1 MERNVH
7 PAYSVAPLTCNIE
20 YQVNPRA
27 CFRLSDSRCSLYCN
41 YSTVQRSSC
50 DGVPRAAGKSC
61 GPMAV
66 TSQSPAS
73 TVRLG
78 HETWHAHAAAFLNLP
93 ATKASSSTGEEQ
105 QPAMDSSCATR
116 RTQRQLPAL
125 TPASFRSSSPAA
137 APHKLEQLRNRPR
150 PQPTDNS
157 NSSSRSRALPSPSIA
172 HVFFNRRPLDLI
184 RRTTSS
190 VLTLEGSDRS
200 ALAKVSATAGLSGDE
215 RLHRPSCGLHNSD
228 KQHSRSRLQ
237 QLKDRSKTKEGARPY
252 SHRRLQLAGAVKDAE
267 TEPRKLE
274 GRLQDVA
281 ETRKLLTRCPLTGK
295 EVVGREMVKA
305 AELTGLER
313 VEIQQYDEVYFE
325 STLAVKR
332 ARCNGCI
339 RNTMPVHG
347 DEPLEVE
354 AEDPNEVPTQL
365 HNDGY
370 DDKDGDYLVLIGDHL
385 AFRYE
390 VLSALG
396 QGAFGQVVR
405 CVDHRTRKQVA
416 VKIVRNRRAYRDQA
430 LMEVQ
435 VLAQLQRGAAACP
448 EYPHVVCMEDHFEFR
463 DHVCIVFEELGMT
476 LYHYLSIRSF
486 RGGFHGQRPHVLAN
500 AARCTDTLDKVTLID
515 FGSSCLDGSPVATYI
530 QSRFYRSPEVLLGR
544 VCSEA
549 IDMWSLA
556 CILVELLTGHPI
568 FAGENEREQFDCI
581 VEVLG
586 VPPVDMVLQA
596 KRRLNF
602 FDEVANPA
610 DVESAACVLKPF
622 VNSRGRRRIPG
633 SRSLASVV
641 MTDDSEFLLFL
652 AKCFVWDPSQR
663 LTAEQALEEPWMQRR
678 HCRT

>member
-1 MERNVH
+1 
-7 PAYSVAPLTCNIE
+7 
-20 YQVNPRA
+20 
-27 CFRLSDSRCSLYCN
+27 
-41 YSTVQRSSC
+41 
-50 DGVPRAAGKSC
+50 
-61 GPMAV
+61 
-66 TSQSPAS
+66 
-73 TVRLG
+73 
-78 HETWHAHAAAFLNLP
+78 
-93 ATKASSSTGEEQ
+93 
-105 QPAMDSSCATR
+105 MDSSCSTR

-137 APHKLEQLRNRPR
+137 APHKLEQLGNQPQ
-150 PQPTDNS
+150 PQPTYNS
-157 NSSSRSRALPSPSIA
+157 NSSSRSRTLPSPSIA

-190 VLTLEGSDRS
+190 LLTSEGSDRS
-200 ALAKVSATAGLSGDE
+200 ARESRVSATAGLSGDE
-215 RLHRPSCGLHNSD
+215 RLYRPSCRLHNSE
-228 KQHSRSRLQ
+228 KPHGRSRRQ
-237 QLKDRSKTKEGARPY
+237 QLKDKSKTKEESRPY
-252 SHRRLQLAGAVKDAE
+252 LQRRLQLAGAVKDAE
-267 TEPRKLE
+267 TEQKKHKC
-274 GRLQDVA
+274 RLQDVS
-281 ETRKLLTRCPLTGK
+281 ETRKLLTKCPLTGK
-295 EVVGREMVKA
+295 ELVLRDMAKA
-305 AELTGLER
+305 AELTGLEC
-313 VEIQQYDEVYFE
+313 VEIQQYDEVYFV

-332 ARCNGCI
+332 ARCNGRI
-339 RNTMPVHG
+339 RNIMPVHG

-354 AEDPNEVPTQL
+354 AEDPNEVLTQL

-405 CVDHRTRKQVA
+405 CVDHRTRRQVA

-430 LMEVQ
+430 MMEVQ

-448 EYPHVVCMEDHFEFR
+448 EHPHVVCMEDHFEFR

-486 RGGFHGQRPHVLAN
+486 RGVSMDSVRTVGKQLARALTFLKQEKVVHCDLKPENILLDASVLAN
-500 AARCTDTLDKVTLID
+500 DARCTDTVDKVTVID
-515 FGSSCLDGSPVATYI
+515 FGSSSLDGAPVAAYI
-530 QSRFYRSPEVLLGR
+530 QSRFYRSPEVLLGH
-544 VCSEA
+544 VCSET

-581 VEVLG
+581 MEVLG

-602 FDEVANPA
+602 FDEVSNPA
-610 DVESAACVLKPF
+610 DVESAEYVLKPF
-622 VNSRGRRRIPG
+622 INSRGRRRIPG

-652 AKCFVWDPSQR
+652 VKCFVWDPSQR
-663 LTAEQALEEPWMQRR
+663 LTAEQALEEPWMQRGIVELNF
-678 HCRT
+678 